1 MWVTENYGA
10 CRNFLQYNVP
20 ETFFQYWELLGELL
34 KMDKATDNYEKKMQA
49 LQTKLEQVKK
59 AKLLAEQREKSKK
72 SELKRKIDLRQ
83 KILVGAM
90 VIEQVKRGEVS
101 QEKILSE
108 LDKFLTRPKD
118 RALFGLS

>member
-1 MWVTENYGA
+1 M
-10 CRNFLQYNVP
+10 QYNVP